1 MKHFLYLIKR
11 EFRLFLQNAT
21 LRSVFLLA
29 PLVYALIIGFTYQ
42 KGKTENLPIIVI
54 NQDHTPLANQVVEM
68 LRDNKTVTVLEYPQ
82 EPASI
87 KDEVIRTGA
96 AAVVILPSRFEADI
110 LQKKYPEVNVYINT
124 SNIMTANFA
133 SKAIQVT
140 LGTLSAGMEIK
151 TLQRRGM
158 TAEIAKTQY
167 EPFKANYITL
177 FNTTSNYLYFMWPA
191 MMAVVLQQ
199 VILLAM
205 AVSFAA
211 EFEREN
217 FIRDFAGKE
226 KYAVLVMLVKNLPI
240 WVFSTTNIIIFYL
253 IGRHFMIPMP
263 EEWLYFIV
271 ITGLFVVACSNLG
284 VMVSIILPDALKVT
298 QILMVIA
305 SPAFLISGYTWP
317 RDAMPELIRWTT
329 DIIPLTPYL
338 EAMKILV
345 IEKGNTALT
354 QPYLIHLLVL
364 AVVYFVIGWVVL
376 KFKIHRLFREYHLSE
391 AETNE

>member
-158 TAEIAKTQY
+158 TAEMAKTQY

>member
-11 EFRLFLQNAT
+11 EFRLFLQNTT

-158 TAEIAKTQY
+158 TAEMAKTQY

-240 WVFSTTNIIIFYL
+240 WVFSTTNIILFYL
-253 IGRHFMIPMP
+253 IGKYFMIPMP

-338 EAMKILV
+338 EAMKILL

>member
-29 PLVYALIIGFTYQ
+29 PLGYALIIGFTYQ

-151 TLQRRGM
+151 TLQRRGI
-158 TAEIAKTQY
+158 TAEMAKTQY

-240 WVFSTTNIIIFYL
+240 WVFSTTNIILFYL
-253 IGRHFMIPMP
+253 LGRYFMIPMP

-305 SPAFLISGYTWP
+305 SPAFLMSGYTWP
-317 RDAMPELIRWTT
+317 RNAMPEFIREIT
-329 DIIPLTPYL
+329 DIIPLTSYL

-345 IEKGNTALT
+345 IEKGDVALT
-354 QPYLIHLLVL
+354 QPYLMHLLVL
-364 AVVYFVIGWVVL
+364 AVVYFMIGWVVL
-376 KFKIHRLFREYHLSE
+376 KFKIQRLFKKYHLSE
-391 AETNE
+391 TETKE

>member
-1 MKHFLYLIKR
+1 MKQFIYLIKR

-54 NQDHTPLANQVVEM
+54 NQDHTPLSNQVVEM
-68 LRDNKTVTVLEYPQ
+68 LRDNKTITVLEYPQ

-87 KDEVIRTGA
+87 KDEVIKTGA
-96 AAVVILPSRFEADI
+96 AAVVILPSKFEANI

-158 TAEIAKTQY
+158 TAEMAKTQY

-240 WVFSTTNIIIFYL
+240 WVFSTTNIILFYL
-253 IGRHFMIPMP
+253 IGKYFMIPMP

-317 RDAMPELIRWTT
+317 RNAMPELIRWIT

-345 IEKGNTALT
+345 IEKGNAALT

-376 KFKIHRLFREYHLSE
+376 KFKIKRLFKEYHLNESE
-391 AETNE
+391 ING

>member
-54 NQDHTPLANQVVEM
+54 NQDHTPLANQMVEM

-158 TAEIAKTQY
+158 TAEMAKTQY

-240 WVFSTTNIIIFYL
+240 WVFSTTNIILFYL

>member
-11 EFRLFLQNAT
+11 EFRLFLKNST

-158 TAEIAKTQY
+158 TAEMAKTQY

>member
-1 MKHFLYLIKR
+1 MKQFIYLIKR

-54 NQDHTPLANQVVEM
+54 NQDHTPLSNQVVEM

-87 KDEVIRTGA
+87 KDEVIKTGA
-96 AAVVILPSRFEADI
+96 AAVVILPSKFEANI

-151 TLQRRGM
+151 TLQRKGM
-158 TAEIAKTQY
+158 TAEMAKTQY

-240 WVFSTTNIIIFYL
+240 WVFSTTNIILFYL
-253 IGRHFMIPMP
+253 IGKYFMIPMP

-317 RDAMPELIRWTT
+317 RNAMPELIRWIT

-345 IEKGNTALT
+345 IEKGNAALT

-376 KFKIHRLFREYHLSE
+376 KFKIQRLFKEYHLNES
-391 AETNE
+391 ETNG

>member
-11 EFRLFLQNAT
+11 EFRLFLKNST

-54 NQDHTPLANQVVEM
+54 NQDHTPLANQMVEM

-240 WVFSTTNIIIFYL
+240 WVFSTTNIILFYL
-253 IGRHFMIPMP
+253 IGKYFMIPMP

>member
-240 WVFSTTNIIIFYL
+240 WVFSTTNIILFYL

-364 AVVYFVIGWVVL
+364 AVVYFVIGWIVL

>member
-1 MKHFLYLIKR
+1 
-11 EFRLFLQNAT
+11 
-21 LRSVFLLA
+21 
-29 PLVYALIIGFTYQ
+29 
-42 KGKTENLPIIVI
+42 
-54 NQDHTPLANQVVEM
+54 
-68 LRDNKTVTVLEYPQ
+68 
-82 EPASI
+82 
-87 KDEVIRTGA
+87 
-96 AAVVILPSRFEADI
+96 
-110 LQKKYPEVNVYINT
+110 
-124 SNIMTANFA
+124 
-133 SKAIQVT
+133 
-140 LGTLSAGMEIK
+140 
-151 TLQRRGM
+151 
-158 TAEIAKTQY
+158 
-167 EPFKANYITL
+167 
-177 FNTTSNYLYFMWPA
+177 
-191 MMAVVLQQ
+191 
-199 VILLAM
+199 M

-240 WVFSTTNIIIFYL
+240 WVFSTTNIILFYL
-253 IGRHFMIPMP
+253 IGKYFMIPMP

-338 EAMKILV
+338 EAMKILL